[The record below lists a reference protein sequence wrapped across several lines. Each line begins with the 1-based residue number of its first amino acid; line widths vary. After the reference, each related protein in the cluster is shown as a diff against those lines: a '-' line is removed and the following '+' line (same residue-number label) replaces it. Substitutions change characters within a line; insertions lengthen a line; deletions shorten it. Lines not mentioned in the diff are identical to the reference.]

1 MGIFKKRGNQYEI
14 KEWYVGWHSWKF
26 EITYRNHGYDYSNA
40 ELHISMFGW
49 HSLFRLPW
57 KHKNIDMW
65 REEKT
70 YGMSIHDNTVFFNWG
85 YNLKGWDLPFVSC
98 GGCVRWVR
106 YNGSSDAYFYD
117 SMLTASWETHPYK
130 MKYEGGC
137 QNPTTWEYDYTDPYD
152 GAVVPCKFWVE
163 EMEWRPKWLKWTKA
177 FAKTR
182 RYIEVEFSQEMGPRK
197 GSWKGGT
204 LGCGYELLSGEHP
217 TDCIKRMEREY
228 KFS

>member
-1 MGIFKKRGNQYEI
+1 MGIFKKRGDQYEI

-26 EITYRNHGYDYSNA
+26 EITYRSRGYDYENA
-40 ELHISMFGW
+40 ELHISLFGW

-57 KHKNIDMW
+57 KHKEMNW
-65 REEKT
+65 HREEKKYGLSVFEKTLYAYWGWRIASWEFPFLT
-70 YGMSIHDNTVFFNWG
+70 YGSA
-85 YNLKGWDLPFVSC
+85 
-98 GGCVRWVR
+98 VRWER
-106 YNGSSDAYFYD
+106 YKGSTDAYFYD

-130 MKYEGGC
+130 MKYQGGC
-137 QNPTTWEYDYTDPYD
+137 QNPTTWTFDYTDPYD
-152 GAVVPCKFWVE
+152 GAVVPCKYWVE

-204 LGCGYELLSGEHP
+204 LGCGYELLPDEHP